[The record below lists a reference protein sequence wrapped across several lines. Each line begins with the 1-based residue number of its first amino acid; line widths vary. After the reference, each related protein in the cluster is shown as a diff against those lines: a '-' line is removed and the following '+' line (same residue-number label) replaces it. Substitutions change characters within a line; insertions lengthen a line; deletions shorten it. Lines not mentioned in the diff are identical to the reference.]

1 MLLHPVFPEPR
12 CTAKCAEQA
21 REDMDTSFDAS
32 EYHDCLPVLDQKIQ
46 CLATM
51 IKKSKSFCVYTGAG
65 LSTAAG
71 IGDYASKAK
80 GTKGKRW
87 NPKDGPHMEY
97 LKEMRPT
104 FGHKALT
111 ALERAGYLKQFINQ
125 NHDGLALK
133 AGFPLEKLNE
143 IHGSWF
149 DNRNPVVSMDGSM
162 RKDLMQRLEQWEE
175 SADLVLSLGTSL
187 SGLTADGVCAAAAKR
202 AEESGNGL
210 GLVIVSLTKT
220 GLDDL
225 AAIRIFATIDDVLAR
240 LSKLLKLE
248 RYFPNDQEIQKA
260 SKRSSLWHTYA
271 LWYRDF
277 YDKQFK
283 RETKKQIRRRAQPNV
298 KFC

>member
-1 MLLHPVFPEPR
+1 
-12 CTAKCAEQA
+12 
-21 REDMDTSFDAS
+21 
-32 EYHDCLPVLDQKIQ
+32 
-46 CLATM
+46 
-51 IKKSKSFCVYTGAG
+51 
-65 LSTAAG
+65 
-71 IGDYASKAK
+71 
-80 GTKGKRW
+80 
-87 NPKDGPHMEY
+87 
-97 LKEMRPT
+97 
-104 FGHKALT
+104 
-111 ALERAGYLKQFINQ
+111 
-125 NHDGLALK
+125 
-133 AGFPLEKLNE
+133 
-143 IHGSWF
+143 
-149 DNRNPVVSMDGSM
+149 MDGSM